1 MLFITL
7 SLLWSNKVNLAVLGK
22 ESLWMTELLMTEA
35 DHENVER
42 TTKCDHD
49 FFESDV
55 KVRDQFHVT
64 AKYRVAAH

>member
-7 SLLWSNKVNLAVLGK
+7 SLLWSNKVNLVVLGK

-42 TTKCDHD
+42 TTKCDHN
-49 FFESDV
+49 FL
-55 KVRDQFHVT
+55 KVML
-64 AKYRVAAH
+64 K